1 MQRLHAGLHVSML
14 ARRNGCVVRRPSLHL
29 RARMPQGYTSPHED
43 AARDRG
49 ARILMKLVHLI
60 FAVVTLAAVSAI
72 ALAGPSQANGG
83 TRGLYLP
90 EVAAS

>member
-1 MQRLHAGLHVSML
+1 MQRLHVGLHVSVL

-29 RARMPQGYTSPHED
+29 RAEMSQGYTFPHED

-60 FAVVTLAAVSAI
+60 FAVITLAAVSVIAI
-72 ALAGPSQANGG
+72 AGPSQAEGDAG
-83 TRGLYLP
+83 GLYLR
-90 EVAAS
+90 EAAS

>member
-1 MQRLHAGLHVSML
+1 MS
-14 ARRNGCVVRRPSLHL
+14 
-29 RARMPQGYTSPHED
+29 QGYTSPHED

-60 FAVVTLAAVSAI
+60 FAALTLAAVSAI
-72 ALAGPSQANGG
+72 AIAGPSQADGDAS
-83 TRGLYLP
+83 GLYLK

>member
-1 MQRLHAGLHVSML
+1 MQRLHAGLHVSVL

-29 RARMPQGYTSPHED
+29 RARMSQGYTSPHED

-60 FAVVTLAAVSAI
+60 FAVITLAAVSAI
-72 ALAGPSQANGG
+72 AIAGPSQADSDAS
-83 TRGLYLP
+83 GLYLR
-90 EVAAS
+90 EVAS